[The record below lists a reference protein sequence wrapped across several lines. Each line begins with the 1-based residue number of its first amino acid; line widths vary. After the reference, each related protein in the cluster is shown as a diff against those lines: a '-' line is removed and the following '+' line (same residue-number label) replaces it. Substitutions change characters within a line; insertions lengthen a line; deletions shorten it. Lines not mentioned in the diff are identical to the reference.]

1 MDWDYNH
8 PRCLNSIILEIR
20 WQNKF
25 FRRKLHSS
33 LVFPGCW
40 HLCASCPASPASHLC
55 CLCRQ
60 MKTINPLPLSTT
72 TVRPPPTHFFFS
84 QNKAAQ
90 LRFPHCTQ
98 PLHGW
103 VSATYCWKL
112 LTHGFFPP
120 GWKNKG
126 WEVLGK
132 KCQAVWRGENKHE
145 LWRLLVE
152 KKQLKIIKL

>member
-8 PRCLNSIILEIR
+8 PRCLNSIILEIW

-60 MKTINPLPLSTT
+60 MKTINPLPLSIT
-72 TVRPPPTHFFFS
+72 TVPPPPFFSSSS

-103 VSATYCWKL
+103 VSATYCWKI
-112 LTHGFFPP
+112 LTHGFFPLD
-120 GWKNKG
+120 GKIKVGKFLEKN
-126 WEVLGK
+126 V
-132 KCQAVWRGENKHE
+132 
-145 LWRLLVE
+145 RLFEEE
-152 KKQLKIIKL
+152 KINMNCGGF